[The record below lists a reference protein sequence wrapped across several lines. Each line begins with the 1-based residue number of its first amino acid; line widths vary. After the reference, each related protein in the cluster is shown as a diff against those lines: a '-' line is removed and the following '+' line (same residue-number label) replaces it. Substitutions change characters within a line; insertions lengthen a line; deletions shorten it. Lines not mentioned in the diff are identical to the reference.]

1 MIGFGYQ
8 RDEFYFKH
16 NGKNNKSTQYL
27 TLATN
32 NFVFSKDGGKSLLER
47 ESLDF
52 LVEGKKPS
60 MEEDL
65 SRPTYPPIFRQNV
78 LAIVRLT
85 NHYTVARHLFRTREW
100 KQFSAKGI
108 SN

>member
-32 NFVFSKDGGKSLLER
+32 NFVFSKDGGKIPAR
-47 ESLDF
+47 ES
-52 LVEGKKPS
+52 K
-60 MEEDL
+60 
-65 SRPTYPPIFRQNV
+65 SR
-78 LAIVRLT
+78 
-85 NHYTVARHLFRTREW
+85 
-100 KQFSAKGI
+100 FSR
-108 SN
+108 